1 MFPLKMSSLYRNMNF
16 FPNTH
21 LAHSTAS
28 SYNSKIAKWLS
39 VMPEHKNTLRF
50 VYAHPNFSVVQLR
63 QFLVLNNTDT
73 AQTLNSYI
81 KAVLSAAEHNTSE
94 FNDVFDEKYDKYTK
108 RWKELRQKTYEYA
121 NAYRLEQRPSPTQ
134 AQKSGSELKF
144 SDIEKVRNELPSGS
158 IDKLLLSFY
167 TYIPPVRSDF
177 FATELIKVGEKASY
191 LNYIEYNDRFAYM
204 VINDFKTSD
213 IYDPIE
219 YQLPSELH
227 NELIVSLKEMPR
239 KFLFVNKFGNCFTR
253 KTFSDWASKRLSALF
268 QKQFTLTMFR
278 HIYISGLDPHTSAE
292 ELLDISKKMGH
303 SITQQFL
310 YRWRERDGAG
320 LGVE

>member
-1 MFPLKMSSLYRNMNF
+1 MNF

-21 LAHSTAS
+21 LAQSTVS
-28 SYNSKIAKWLS
+28 SYNSKITKWLS

-94 FNDVFDEKYDKYTK
+94 FNEVSDEKYDKYTK

-134 AQKSGSELKF
+134 AQKGGSELKF
-144 SDIEKVRNELPSGS
+144 TDIEKIRNELVDGS

-177 FATELIKVGEKASY
+177 FATQLVSIGEKASNS
-191 LNYIEYNDRFAYM
+191 NYIEYDDDTSYM
-204 VINDFKTSD
+204 VITDFKTNY
-213 IYDPIE
+213 IYEQIE
-219 YQLPSELH
+219 YELPAELH
-227 NELIVSLKEMPR
+227 NELIMSVKKMPR
-239 KFLFVNKFGNCFTR
+239 KFLFINKFGNCFTR

-278 HIYISGLDPHTSAE
+278 HIYISNLDINTSAE
-292 ELLDISKKMGH
+292 RLLDISRKMGH
-303 SITQQFL
+303 SITQHFL
-310 YRWRERDGAG
+310 YRWRERDGVG
-320 LGVE
+320 MEVD